1 MTLAVGFATD
11 GLGHFEAG
19 AGDAGEFVVPDAL
32 GAEVLAEFAG
42 PGAAAGGVADL
53 FEGGAVAGPV
63 VLAASAEAVDGA
75 EFTIGAEAFEFSFF
89 AVFAGSAGDK
99 ELAAGSDDAGALL
112 ALAAGV
118 DVTVASVLAGF
129 AGVAD
134 RSAAGSDFFSPA
146 VLADASDMVMVAT

>member
-19 AGDAGEFVVPDAL
+19 AGDADEFVVPDAL
-32 GAEVLAEFAG
+32 AAEVLAEFAG
-42 PGAAAGGVADL
+42 PGAAAGGVGDL
-53 FEGGAVAGPV
+53 IEVEAVAGPV
-63 VLAASAEAVDGA
+63 VLAANAEAVDGA

-89 AVFAGSAGDK
+89 AVFAGSAGDE

-112 ALAAGV
+112 ALAAGAG
-118 DVTVASVLAGF
+118 VTAASVLAGF

-134 RSAAGSDFFSPA
+134 RSAAGSGFFSPA
-146 VLADASDMVMVAT
+146 VLADASVMVMVAT